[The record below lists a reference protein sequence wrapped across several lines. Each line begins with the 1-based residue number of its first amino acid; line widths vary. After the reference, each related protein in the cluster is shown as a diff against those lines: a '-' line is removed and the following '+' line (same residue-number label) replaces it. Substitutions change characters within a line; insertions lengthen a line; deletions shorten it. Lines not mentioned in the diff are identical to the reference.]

1 MHKIHKVSPGAGT
14 LHSFHWPLSGA
25 SASRTAPSTAGLV
38 TAQLLL
44 SPCPSLGQV
53 SAGPFPSHFCF
64 HGSTHG
70 QAMCPRSPGAPGWLR
85 SLLSLQ
91 AISFCAK
98 QSSHCCK
105 VCRTPSGDTPEL
117 KYPIHIFLHFTHS
130 ITFDLLRGFKS
141 HFYTKTFRA

>member
-44 SPCPSLGQV
+44 SPCPSLGQE
-53 SAGPFPSHFCF
+53 SLLAHSHLISVFMGAPTAKQC
-64 HGSTHG
+64 
-70 QAMCPRSPGAPGWLR
+70 APGWLR

-117 KYPIHIFLHFTHS
+117 KYPIHIFLHFPHS